1 MQPNDVLTNFD
12 RSRPVVNLEAEVRF
26 LAEGGSI
33 DMEQRDCQTRQG
45 EDVACSKIRLCT
57 RYSGLGVEQ
66 KLSKLRRLQ
75 NLNLCIINYLVD
87 IESKNY
93 HSKINNDN
101 KNMMADDINSQ
112 QKS

>member
-1 MQPNDVLTNFD
+1 MTDQPSDQQRYTRVHSRVTLQKMQPNDVLTNFD

-66 KLSKLRRLQ
+66 KLSKLGRR
-75 NLNLCIINYLVD
+75 
-87 IESKNY
+87 K
-93 HSKINNDN
+93 K
-101 KNMMADDINSQ
+101 
-112 QKS
+112 